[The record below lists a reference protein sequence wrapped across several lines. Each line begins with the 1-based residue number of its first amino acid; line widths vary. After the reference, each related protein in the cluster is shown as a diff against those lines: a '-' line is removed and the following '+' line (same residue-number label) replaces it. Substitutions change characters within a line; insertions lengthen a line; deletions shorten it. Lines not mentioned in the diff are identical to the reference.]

1 MGEIGTAGQLEQE
14 TILQFNGVGFR
25 YLGSKYGVDDINLA
39 IRKNSSIGIIGASG
53 SGKTTLGKLIVGMYK
68 PSSGDIVGSPNV
80 SLIFQNPLSSF
91 DPKWKVFDII
101 AEPLTI
107 QKTDKGAVGEKVN
120 KIIKALNLP
129 YDLLDRYP
137 YELSGGQNQRVAI
150 ARALVT
156 SPDIIVADE
165 PFSALDVVLQAEMIR
180 VFRALAGFAKVFISH
195 DLAVVSQICDTI
207 VIVDGGRIVEAGET
221 KRILSNPASNMGKTL
236 VNAFNG

>member
-14 TILQFNGVGFR
+14 AILRFNGVGFR
-25 YLGSKYGVDDINLA
+25 YPGSKYGVDDINLA

>member
-1 MGEIGTAGQLEQE
+1 MGEIGTTSQLEQG

-25 YLGSKYGVDDINLA
+25 YPGSKYGVDDINFA
-39 IRKNSSIGIIGASG
+39 IQKNSSIGIIGASG

-91 DPKWKVFDII
+91 DPKWRVFDII
-101 AEPLTI
+101 AEPLII
-107 QKTDKGAVGEKVN
+107 QKTDKGAIGEKVN

-180 VFRALAGFAKVFISH
+180 VFRALAGFAKIFISH

-221 KRILSNPASNMGKTL
+221 KQILSNPASNMGKTL

>member
-1 MGEIGTAGQLEQE
+1 MGEIGAVSQLERE
-14 TILQFNGVGFR
+14 TILKFNGVGFR
-25 YLGSKYGVDDINLA
+25 YPGSKYGVDDINLA
-39 IRKNSSIGIIGASG
+39 IQKNSSIGIIGASG

-221 KRILSNPASNMGKTL
+221 KQILSNPASNMGKTL